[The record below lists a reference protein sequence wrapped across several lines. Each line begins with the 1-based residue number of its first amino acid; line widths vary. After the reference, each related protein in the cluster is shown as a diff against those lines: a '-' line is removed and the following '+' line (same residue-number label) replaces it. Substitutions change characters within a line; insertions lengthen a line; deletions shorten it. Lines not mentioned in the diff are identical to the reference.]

1 MPCTETSPD
10 PAATCLHT
18 RDQQPLQQEDNF
30 PHSAEE
36 DGALQYHSN
45 APPLRDEAS
54 PELLL
59 FFDCKSPGL
68 TCHTPSKTF
77 RKLHRRPGNGQP
89 PPEVTTRLKML
100 ACRGSRSQG

>member
-1 MPCTETSPD
+1 MPCTKTSPD

-18 RDQQPLQQEDNF
+18 RDQQPFQQEDNF
-30 PHSAEE
+30 PTMQKMLSTTATRHHHCET
-36 DGALQYHSN
+36 
-45 APPLRDEAS
+45 EAS

-77 RKLHRRPGNGQP
+77 QQLHRGPDNGQP

-100 ACRGSRSQG
+100 ACRGSQSQG